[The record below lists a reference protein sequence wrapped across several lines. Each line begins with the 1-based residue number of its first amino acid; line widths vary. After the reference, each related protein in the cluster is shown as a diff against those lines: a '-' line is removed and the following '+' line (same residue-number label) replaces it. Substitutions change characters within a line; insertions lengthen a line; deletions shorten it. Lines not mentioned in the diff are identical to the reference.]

1 MPMFGVDNI
10 RALSP
15 LNPPSA
21 QTLTAIDV
29 ESMYPSSD
37 SNFIRGG
44 HGLFSTTSDYLKFST
59 MLLDGKT
66 PDGDVLLSRTMLK
79 MMQANRI
86 PANQLPLKIG
96 IGALPG
102 YGWGL
107 SGRVMMDTGH
117 AMSLTNNGEFGW
129 AGAAATYFWVDPSEA
144 MVGVIM
150 TQYLGSILPLSDELR
165 TAAYQMLD

>member
-1 MPMFGVDNI
+1 MPMFGVSNLRD
-10 RALSP
+10 LSP
-15 LNPPSA
+15 MNPPME

-29 ESMYPSSD
+29 DGMYPAAD
-37 SNFIRGG
+37 SNFRRGG
-44 HGLFSTTSDYLKFST
+44 HGLFSTASDYLKFAT

-66 PDGDVLLSRTMLK
+66 VSGEVLLSRTMLK

-86 PANQLPLKIG
+86 PEHQLPLKIG
-96 IGALPG
+96 LGPLPG

-107 SGRVMMDTGH
+107 TGRVMLDTGQ

-129 AGAAATYFWVDPSEA
+129 SGAAATYFWVDPAES

-150 TQYLGSILPLSDELR
+150 TQYLGSILPLSEALR

>member
-1 MPMFGVDNI
+1 
-10 RALSP
+10 
-15 LNPPSA
+15 
-21 QTLTAIDV
+21 
-29 ESMYPSSD
+29 
-37 SNFIRGG
+37 
-44 HGLFSTTSDYLKFST
+44 

-66 PDGDVLLSRTMLK
+66 VSGEVILSRTMLK

-86 PANQLPLKIG
+86 PEHQLPLKIG
-96 IGALPG
+96 LGPLPG

-107 SGRVMMDTGH
+107 TGRVMLDTGQ

-129 AGAAATYFWVDPSEA
+129 SGAAATYFWVDPAES

-150 TQYLGSILPLSDELR
+150 TQYLGSILPLSEALR